1 MPNPTPPVPTS
12 APSAGAT
19 TGAAPAPAGVPRA
32 LAALITAY
40 HPDERLA
47 GTVDA
52 AAGCCDLVV
61 VVDNTPGG
69 AALLSPLRDRPGVTV
84 LGMDRNLGLAAALN
98 RGLRE
103 LPAEVE
109 AVLFL
114 DQDTVLPADLAARLA
129 EHLADPTVAVA
140 APTAWDA
147 VNDAP
152 YRAFGELGQEVADK
166 EIVITSGMLVRRRIL
181 AEIGEFREDFF
192 VDYVDLEFCLR
203 VRAAGGRL
211 VEDKRLKMPHSIG
224 ERREHRFL
232 GARVLVVHHPAWRQ
246 YWMGRNGTILVRE
259 YLRRN
264 PKWAVTNTL
273 FLARWF
279 VVTTLFGDRRG
290 AEVAALLRGFRDGFT
305 RRVTLSYLPA
315 GAGYRG
321 TAEAASEAGADSG
334 TEAGRAATGG

>member
-1 MPNPTPPVPTS
+1 MPNTPPSPS
-12 APSAGAT
+12 RSPSA
-19 TGAAPAPAGVPRA
+19 APGK

-40 HPDERLA
+40 HPDDRLL

-52 AAGCCDLVV
+52 ALEFVDEVV

-69 AALLSPLRDRPGVTV
+69 ADLLSPLKDRSGVLV
-84 LGMDRNLGLAAALN
+84 LGASENLGLAAALN

-103 LPAEVE
+103 VSPGIE

-114 DQDTVLPADLAARLA
+114 DQDTVLPAELVPRLAA
-129 EHLADPTVAVA
+129 HLADPSVAVA

-147 VNDAP
+147 VNNAP

-166 EIVITSGMLVRRRIL
+166 EIVITSGMLVRRSVL

-192 VDYVDLEFCLR
+192 VDYVDLDFCLR
-203 VRAAGGRL
+203 VGASGGRL

-232 GARVLVVHHPAWRQ
+232 GAKVLVVHHAAWRQ
-246 YWMGRNGTILVRE
+246 YWMARNGTILIQE
-259 YLRRN
+259 HLRRN

-279 VVTTLFGDRRG
+279 VVTSLFAEQRG
-290 AEVAALLRGFRDGFT
+290 AKSVALLRGFRDGFT
-305 RRVTLSYLPA
+305 RHVTRSYLPA
-315 GAGYRG
+315 GARYRG
-321 TAEAASEAGADSG
+321 VGVESQPVSATASE
-334 TEAGRAATGG
+334 

>member
-1 MPNPTPPVPTS
+1 MPNSTTPPDGPGPNR
-12 APSAGAT
+12 APE
-19 TGAAPAPAGVPRA
+19 R

-52 AAGCCDLVV
+52 AARFCAEIV

-69 AALLSPLRDRPGVTV
+69 SDLAAGLRDRPGVRV
-84 LGMDRNLGLAAALN
+84 LGLDRNLGLAAALN

-103 LPAEVE
+103 VSPDAE

-114 DQDTVLPADLAARLA
+114 DQDTVLPAGLAPRLA

-147 VNDAP
+147 VHDAP

-166 EIVITSGMLVRRRIL
+166 EIVITSGMMVRRGLL
-181 AEIGEFREDFF
+181 AGIGEFREDFF
-192 VDYVDLEFCLR
+192 VDYVDLDFCLR

-279 VVTTLFGDRRG
+279 VVTALFAEKRG
-290 AEVAALLRGFRDGFT
+290 AKSAALLRGFRDGLT
-305 RRVTLSYLPA
+305 GRATLSYLPA

-321 TAEAASEAGADSG
+321 AAEQ
-334 TEAGRAATGG
+334 TPQEAGRAAIGG